1 MILVDSSS
9 WIHFL
14 RPQGDPV
21 VRARVDAALRSGD
34 ACWFPLVRL
43 ELWNGAAGD
52 RDRKILRDFE
62 AVLPEL
68 PIDDEVWSGARE
80 LARRARSVG
89 VSVPATDI
97 LIAACARRHG
107 AELET
112 ADADFERL
120 AAAVPI
126 EMYTAER
133 IAEFA
138 REAEVDPDTCA
149 VAREKLKRA
158 DE

>member
-21 VRARVDAALRSGD
+21 IRARVARALTNGD
-34 ACWFPLVRL
+34 ACWCPLVRL

-52 RDRKILRDFE
+52 RDRKILREFE

-68 PIDDEVWSGARE
+68 AIDDEVWSRARE
-80 LARRARSVG
+80 LARRSRSAG

-107 AELET
+107 AVLES
-112 ADADFERL
+112 ADSDFERL

-126 EMYTAER
+126 
-133 IAEFA
+133 
-138 REAEVDPDTCA
+138 
-149 VAREKLKRA
+149 
-158 DE
+158 